1 MSISTINGKKIIL
14 VIEPIGMGGELLLKA
29 TRSLGFHTVIATTEE
44 VYHSMLLGFKEM
56 IDDIIF
62 VDFSAREEAIENLI
76 EESRNKEVSGVVVA
90 WEFLTD
96 IAAEVA
102 HGLNLCGPDSTL
114 SRARRNKYFMYR
126 TLAKAKCPLPYLQAV
141 ITNTDDINQLPL
153 EELEFPLVV
162 KPAENAASFGVS
174 VINEIKDLPQ
184 ACLDA
189 SQWTHEYPHGI
200 PFSNEILIQEYIPGQ
215 EFSVEGISV
224 SGKYFPWGVTMK
236 FTTQGKARAETGHI
250 FPAPIPDFLRDD
262 ILNVAGKAVV
272 ALGITNGISHT
283 EIKLDCDGKPRVIE
297 SCSRPAGDYIPR
309 LVELSTDENPLEIY
323 AMQAVG
329 LLHTDFTPAHSKRYS
344 AVQFIRPEVEGT
356 FKYLDIPSELDHA
369 DIIESRST
377 TPLDSHVKPGSTNVE
392 RLGWAILVSNSK
404 QSILQAMDELSKKTK
419 VDIA

>member
-1 MSISTINGKKIIL
+1 MSISTIDSNKVIL

-29 TRSLGFHTVIATTEE
+29 TRSLGFHTVIATTED
-44 VYHSMLLGFKEM
+44 VYHSMLQGFNDM
-56 IDDIIF
+56 IDDLIF
-62 VDFSAREEAIENLI
+62 VDFSAREAAIETLI
-76 EESRNKEVSGVVVA
+76 EESKNKGVSGVVVA

-102 HGLNLCGPDSTL
+102 HGLNFCGPDATL

-126 TLAKAKCPLPYLQAV
+126 TLAEAKCPLPSLQAV
-141 ITNTDDINQLPL
+141 ITNKDDINQLPL

-184 ACLDA
+184 AFIDA

-215 EFSVEGISV
+215 EFSVEGISL
-224 SGKYFPWGVTMK
+224 SGKYMPWGVTMK
-236 FTTQGKARAETGHI
+236 FTTPGKARAETGHI

-262 ILNVAGKAVV
+262 VLDVAAKAVI

-283 EIKLDCDGKPRVIE
+283 EIKLDYEGKPRVIE

-309 LVELSTDENPLEIY
+309 LVELSTDENPLAIY
-323 AMQAVG
+323 AKQAVDI
-329 LLHTDFTPAHSKRYS
+329 LPTNFTPAHPKRYS
-344 AVQFIRPEVEGT
+344 AIQFIRPESEGT
-356 FKYLDIPSELDHA
+356 FNSIEMPSSLAHA
-369 DIIESRST
+369 EIIESRVTAPFGSN
-377 TPLDSHVKPGSTNVE
+377 VKPGSTNIE
-392 RLGWAILVSNSK
+392 RLGWAIFISNSK
-404 QSILQAMDELSKKTK
+404 DYVLQAMDELSQRVK
-419 VDIA
+419 VDIL